1 MLSGSHFLLQC
12 NCHGKYD
19 AHRAVV
25 QTMENMYRQLG
36 VQYAT
41 EPCDLQQGSESRPA
55 DVMVVVP
62 SEAHP
67 GATRAVAWD
76 AGVTDPGG
84 K

>member
-1 MLSGSHFLLQC
+1 
-12 NCHGKYD
+12 
-19 AHRAVV
+19 
-25 QTMENMYRQLG
+25 MYRQLG

-41 EPCDLQQGSESRPA
+41 EPRGLRQGSESRPA

-62 SEAHP
+62 SEAHT

-84 K
+84 QQHVIMGSDKVPLLAAALRTKHKLDQFNLS